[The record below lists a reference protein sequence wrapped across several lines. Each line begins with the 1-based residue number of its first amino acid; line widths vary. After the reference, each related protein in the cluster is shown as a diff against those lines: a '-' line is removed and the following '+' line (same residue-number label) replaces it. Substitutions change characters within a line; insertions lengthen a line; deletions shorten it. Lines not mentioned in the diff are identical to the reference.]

1 MIAITGVPYNILLN
15 MEAHHADNNP
25 KGKKWKEYFLE
36 FLMIFLAVTLGFIA
50 ENFREHLN
58 DRAKEKQYIESF
70 IHNLKDDTTRLRQ
83 VIKSNV
89 RQLKGLDS
97 LLMLSDANMAFDS
110 NRKLFYSYVIG
121 YCYTSS
127 TFTSNDAT
135 LQQLKSTGDYRL
147 IEKANVA
154 DSLTKYE
161 SEINNLYKQA
171 GFYEAYFKEIVSLLD
186 ELTDM
191 TVLGETAFVAR
202 KITDDVVPQLRTE
215 NGKLTVFFNKIL
227 IFKIITNALVENNL
241 NPQLESS
248 TRLIEFLKAKY
259 DIQE

>member
-1 MIAITGVPYNILLN
+1 MD
-15 MEAHHADNNP
+15 AHQHVDNYP
-25 KGKKWKEYFLE
+25 KPKKWKEYFLE
-36 FLMIFLAVTLGFIA
+36 FLMIFLAVTLGFLA

-58 DRAKEKQYIESF
+58 DRGKEKQYIESF
-70 IHNLKDDTTRLRQ
+70 IHNLRDDTTRLRH

-89 RQLKGLDS
+89 RQLNGLDS

-110 NRKLFYSYVIG
+110 NRKLFYSYVIR

-161 SEINNLYKQA
+161 SEINSLYKQA
-171 GFYEAYFKEIVSLLD
+171 EFYEVYFKEIVSLLD

-191 TVLGETAFVAR
+191 SVLGETAFTER
-202 KITDDVVPQLRTE
+202 KITGEVVPELRTE
-215 NGKLTVFFNKIL
+215 NGKLIVFFNKIL
-227 IFKIITNALVENNL
+227 IFKTITKTLVENNL
-241 NPQLESS
+241 KPQLESS
-248 TRLIEFLKAKY
+248 KRLIEFLEAKY
-259 DIQE
+259 DIHD

>member
-1 MIAITGVPYNILLN
+1 MD
-15 MEAHHADNNP
+15 AHQHAGNYP
-25 KGKKWKEYFLE
+25 KPKKWKEYFLE
-36 FLMIFLAVTLGFIA
+36 FLMIFLAVTLGFLA

-70 IHNLKDDTTRLRQ
+70 IHNLKDDTTRLRH

-89 RQLKGLDS
+89 KQLNGLDS
-97 LLMLSDANMAFDS
+97 LLMLSDVNMAFDS
-110 NRKLFYSYVIG
+110 NRKLFYSYVIR

-154 DSLTKYE
+154 DSLAKYE

-171 GFYEAYFKEIVSLLD
+171 EFYKGYFKEIVSLLD

-191 TVLGETAFVAR
+191 SVLGETAFIER
-202 KITDDVVPQLRTE
+202 KITGEVIPELRTE

-227 IFKIITNALVENNL
+227 IFKTITKTLVENNL
-241 NPQLESS
+241 KPQLESS
-248 TRLIEFLKAKY
+248 KRLIKFLEDKY
-259 DIQE
+259 DIHD